1 MDERLTKEQFNQQ
14 LNTRFR
20 IEVEPGNPLEL
31 EIVKVMSLFSAP
43 HNEQFSVEL
52 IAPANR
58 PLEQATYVMEHEA
71 LGTQHI
77 FITPIARDDKGLHY
91 EAVFNYL
98 L

>member
-1 MDERLTKEQFNQQ
+1 MDERLTKEQFGEQ
-14 LNTRFR
+14 LNTTFR
-20 IEVEPGNPLEL
+20 IEVEPGNPIEL
-31 EIVKVMSLFSAP
+31 EIIKVTSLFSSP
-43 HNEQFSVEL
+43 RNEQFSVEL

-58 PLEQATYVMEHEA
+58 PLEQSTYIMEHEA